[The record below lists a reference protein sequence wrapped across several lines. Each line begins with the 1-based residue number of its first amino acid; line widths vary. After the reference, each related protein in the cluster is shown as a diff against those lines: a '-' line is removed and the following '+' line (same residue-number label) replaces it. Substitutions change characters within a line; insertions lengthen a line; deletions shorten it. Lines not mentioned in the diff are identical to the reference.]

1 MPQIERQCLI
11 RAPKGA
17 EGGKMSSTANQFRGV
32 RDASAGVATEVE
44 RRTMRRV
51 MLRLVPFL
59 MVCYVF
65 AWLNRI
71 NLSFAA
77 LQMNKQ
83 LGLTATDYGLAAG
96 LFFITYA
103 LLEVPSN
110 LLLHKYG
117 ARKWI
122 ARIMISWGVVAAGMA
137 FVVGPHSFYV
147 MRLILGAAE
156 AGFYPG
162 ILFFLTLWIPAAY
175 RARTYSY
182 FLLAIPI
189 TGIIGGPLSVHL
201 LGLSGLGGLMGWQWM
216 FIVEGLPSAIL
227 APFVLYYL
235 QDAPSQAKW
244 LAADESSWLIG
255 KLASEKK
262 TIDTRKTQSVMAA
275 LSNPTVVLMALMYF
289 SNVCLVN
296 SILFFLPQIVKGFG
310 LTMHQ
315 VGSFMIIPNALALV
329 LMILWGRNSDRRSE
343 RFGHAAVANFL
354 AATALLGA
362 MLVQD
367 PVLRGAAF
375 SIAFAATLCMVVPFW
390 AIPGT
395 FLSGAS
401 AAGGIAA
408 ISAMGVTGGFVAPYF
423 VGYMKDLTGDYKTGF
438 LVIAFFGMA
447 ISIVFY
453 LVGSRQQRARNVA
466 NAIADAKA

>member
-1 MPQIERQCLI
+1 
-11 RAPKGA
+11 
-17 EGGKMSSTANQFRGV
+17 MSSTANRVGAVVNTGSQ
-32 RDASAGVATEVE
+32 AAPEQAAPEIE

-83 LGLTATDYGLAAG
+83 LGLTETDYGLAAG

-122 ARIMISWGVVAAGMA
+122 ARIMLSWGIIAAAMA
-137 FVVGPHSFYV
+137 FIVGPKSFYA
-147 MRLILGAAE
+147 MRLFLGAAE

-201 LGLSGLGGLMGWQWM
+201 LGLSGVGGLMGWQWM
-216 FIVEGLPSAIL
+216 FIIEGLPSAIL
-227 APFVLYYL
+227 APFVLFYL
-235 QDAPSQAKW
+235 QDAPAQAKW
-244 LAADESSWLIG
+244 LPADESSWLID
-255 KLASEKK
+255 KLAAEKK
-262 TIDTRKTQSVMAA
+262 TIDRRATQSVLAA
-275 LSNPTVVLMALMYF
+275 LTNPTVVLMALMYF
-289 SNVCLVN
+289 SNVCLIN

-310 LTMHQ
+310 LSMHQ
-315 VGSFMIIPNALALV
+315 VGDFMIVPNALGLV
-329 LMILWGRNSDRRSE
+329 AMIIWGRNSDRRNE
-343 RFGHAAVANFL
+343 RFGHAAVANLL
-354 AATALLGA
+354 AAVALLGA

-367 PVLRGAAF
+367 PLLRGAAF

-408 ISAMGVTGGFVAPYF
+408 ISAMGVTGGFIAPYF
-423 VGYMKDLTGDYKTGF
+423 IGYMKDLTGDFKTGF
-438 LVIAFFGMA
+438 LVIAFFGMF
-447 ISIVFY
+447 ISILFY
-453 LVGSRQQRARNVA
+453 LVGSRQQRARNAA
-466 NAIADAKA
+466 NLAADARA

>member
-1 MPQIERQCLI
+1 
-11 RAPKGA
+11 
-17 EGGKMSSTANQFRGV
+17 MSSTANQFRGV
-32 RDASAGVATEVE
+32 SNTASDGVTEVE

-51 MLRLVPFL
+51 MLRLIPFL
-59 MVCYVF
+59 MICYVF
-65 AWLNRI
+65 CWLNRI

-83 LGLTATDYGLAAG
+83 LGLTEADYGLAAG

-110 LLLHKYG
+110 LLLHKFG
-117 ARKWI
+117 ARRWI
-122 ARIMISWGVVAAGMA
+122 ARIMFSWGIIAAGMA
-137 FVVGPHSFYV
+137 LVVGPNSFYL
-147 MRLILGAAE
+147 MRLLLGAAE

-162 ILFFLTLWIPAAY
+162 ILFYLTLWMPAAY

-201 LGLSGLGGLMGWQWM
+201 LGLSGVGGLMGWQWM

-227 APFVLYYL
+227 APFVLYFL
-235 QDAPSQAKW
+235 QDMPSQAKW
-244 LAADESSWLIG
+244 LAKDESFWLTG
-255 KLASEKK
+255 TLAAEKK
-262 TIDTRKTQSVMAA
+262 TIDTRAAQSVLTA
-275 LSNPTVVLMALMYF
+275 LTNPTVVLMALMYF
-289 SNVCLVN
+289 SNVCLIN

-310 LTMHQ
+310 LSMHQ
-315 VGSFMIIPNALALV
+315 VGDFMIIPNALALV
-329 LMILWGRNSDRRSE
+329 AMIFWGRNSDRRNE
-343 RFGHAAVANFL
+343 RFGHAAVANL
-354 AATALLGA
+354 IAALALLGA

-367 PVLRGAAF
+367 PYIRGAAF

-390 AIPGT
+390 AIPGS

-423 VGYMKDLTGDYKTGF
+423 VGYMKDLTGSFTTGF
-438 LVIAFFGMA
+438 LAIAFFGVI
-447 ISIVFY
+447 ISILFY
-453 LVGSRQQRARNVA
+453 VIGSRQQRARNAA
-466 NAIADAKA
+466 NAIADARA